1 MTVYGATSS
10 VPRVPAKVPRL
21 NGQGTFSLGR
31 GNASSCPISDP
42 HDGGLGLPHLHRE
55 RSWVGWWAVD
65 ADVVERTRHS
75 GVVLLQLTRDDH
87 ALGLIGAVSDLV
99 DLCVAVIAL
108 DRIFLGVGAAGDL
121 HRVDHARIARG

>member
-1 MTVYGATSS
+1 MA
-10 VPRVPAKVPRL
+10 R
-21 NGQGTFSLGR
+21 
-31 GNASSCPISDP
+31 
-42 HDGGLGLPHLHRE
+42 LHRE

>member
-1 MTVYGATSS
+1 MLRLPAGFEARSRDLASTADRMTVYGATSS

-55 RSWVGWWAVD
+55 RSWVGW
-65 ADVVERTRHS
+65 
-75 GVVLLQLTRDDH
+75 
-87 ALGLIGAVSDLV
+87 
-99 DLCVAVIAL
+99 
-108 DRIFLGVGAAGDL
+108 
-121 HRVDHARIARG
+121 